1 MLPDDLATRCSCG
14 HQLRKHI
21 AARADR
27 ACYVPGCPCQGW
39 HEAKRPPAVR
49 AAGGPEGSGRR
60 GERSEPTNL
69 NPSGS
74 REGPGLPSMKVRYRT
89 FLDPTQ
95 APGRS
100 RVVSEKL
107 AGGLGLQTLTTEGT
121 PEAAPGVRCPLCD
134 RLSLRRVACG
144 SCGGVAGGCIDC
156 DGEAGWFLCDY
167 ADDDCTPTL
176 YWLDPLGAPAVLP

>member
-1 MLPDDLATRCSCG
+1 MTDHVADFAAQLLALAFAPGRHG
-14 HQLRKHI
+14 ARVRALALLG
-21 AARADR
+21 AAALL
-27 ACYVPGCPCQGW
+27 
-39 HEAKRPPAVR
+39 ETKRPPAVR

-156 DGEAGWFLCDY
+156 DGEAGWLLCDY

-176 YWLDPLGAPAVLP
+176 YRLDPLGAPAVLP